1 MKAILVI
8 CLLILT
14 SFGMQAQSWND
25 LFPKA
30 DTLFM
35 QGKYKESLEWS
46 LRALDFSENNI
57 GTDSRQFADALNL
70 TGLNYFYLG
79 QYDKAVHHFQRE
91 VAAKKSIYGDTS
103 ERYARA
109 LNNYCSVLS
118 QLGRDKEAEP
128 ALRQAFELKRN
139 TLGEND
145 TSLATTANVLGAVCF
160 KLGKLNDAEK
170 FYFIAYRIR
179 SENKATNIINY
190 AYTVFNLGTL
200 YKELGNYIMAQ
211 SYLEEAYS
219 IFQQNLGATHSQ
231 TLNALSELAMNYLAT
246 GDMAKAKPLLDRLL
260 ELKAKTDGLSHP
272 DYLNSS
278 YNLAMYHWS
287 LEDYP
292 NAEKLLNDILKQTE
306 KSLGNG
312 HPLYSRCLNSLG
324 LINWQQNKLNEAMR
338 YLSMAENLRAQVFGK
353 DHKDYA
359 TSLHNLAALQR
370 EMGQFDQAEKNYKEA
385 FDLYIK
391 QINTIFPF
399 LSESEKAKFYA
410 NLQERFDMFNLY
422 VMTRFREKP
431 SLLSDMYNYRLITKG
446 ILLDASQ
453 KVRRKINE
461 GNDPKLIELFEK
473 WISLRSQ
480 LSDYYSLSM
489 NELQR
494 LGINLKQIEA
504 EANALEKE
512 LSDKSAVFRTAYEPN
527 VYTWKDVQ
535 KALGNDEAAI
545 EIFRFNM
552 FDRKWTDSV
561 YYVALIVTKET
572 KDQPDYVL
580 FTNGFDLEKY
590 YIRYYHNSIRF
601 KLEDNLSYKTFWQDI
616 HAKIPSKKYVY
627 ASLDGVFNKLNINS
641 LKIDNEKF
649 VIDIMNVI
657 ILSNTA
663 DIIKSPALRPGL
675 SSTAYLFGNPKY
687 AMNEKELSRFK
698 TVDELFPIA
707 QQVKFEEMI
716 NTIPQLPA
724 TEKEIIDIEELLK
737 STNWTVKS
745 FQGLDADETRFK
757 QIRSAG
763 IIHLATH
770 GYFMEDVGKEKDV
783 FGVDISKAV
792 EDPMLRSGLLFSG
805 ATNTLF
811 ADFAKT
817 VDRDNGILTAYEAAS
832 LDFDGIDLM
841 VLSAC
846 ETGLGEVRNGEGV
859 YGLQRAFLIAGTKKL
874 IMSLW
879 KIDDRTTQKLMSAF
893 YRYKTAGR
901 TIEESLKAA
910 QIEIKEEFPNPYYWG
925 AFIII
930 GK

>member
-1 MKAILVI
+1 MKALLVVSLI
-8 CLLILT
+8 ILT
-14 SFGMQAQSWND
+14 SFGLQAQSWND

-30 DTLFM
+30 DTLFI
-35 QGKYKESLEWS
+35 QGKYEESLEWS

-57 GTDSRQFADALNL
+57 GTDSKQYADALNL

-79 QYDKAVHHFQRE
+79 QYDKAVHYFQRE
-91 VAAKKSIYGDTS
+91 VTAKKSIYGDTS

-128 ALRQAFELKRN
+128 ALREAFELKRV

-179 SENKATNIINY
+179 NENKSSNIISY
-190 AYTVFNLGTL
+190 AYTVFNMGTL
-200 YKELGNYIMAQ
+200 YKELGNYITAQ
-211 SYLEEAYS
+211 SYLEESYN
-219 IFQQNLGATHSQ
+219 IFKQYLGNTHNQ
-231 TLNALSELAMNYLAT
+231 TLNALSEIAMNYLAT
-246 GDMAKAKPLLDRLL
+246 GDFAKAKPLLVQLL
-260 ELKAKTDGLSHP
+260 ELKAKTEGLAHP

-278 YNLAMYHWS
+278 YNLAMYYWS
-287 LEDYP
+287 MEDYT
-292 NAEKLLNDILKQTE
+292 NAEKLLSDILKQTE

-324 LINWQQNKLNEAMR
+324 LINWQQNKLNEAMS
-338 YLSMAENLRAQVFGK
+338 YLTMAEKLRAQVFGK

-370 EMGQFDQAEKNYKEA
+370 EMGLFDQAERNYKEA
-385 FDLYIK
+385 FDLYVK
-391 QINTIFPF
+391 QINTVFPF
-399 LSESEKAKFYA
+399 LSEAEKAKFYA

-431 SLLSDMYNYRLITKG
+431 ALLSDMYNYRLITKG

-461 GNDPKLIELFEK
+461 VNDSKLIELFER

-480 LSDYYSLSM
+480 LSGYYSMSK
-489 NELQR
+489 NELQK
-494 LGINLKQIEA
+494 LNVNLKQIEA
-504 EANALEKE
+504 EANTLEKE
-512 LSDKSAVFRTAYEPN
+512 LSDKSLAFKSAYQPN
-527 VYTWKDVQ
+527 VYTWKDIQ
-535 KALGNDEAAI
+535 KALGVDEAAI

-552 FDRKWTDSV
+552 FDKKWTDSV

-580 FTNGFDLEKY
+580 FTNGYDLEKY
-590 YIRYYHNSIRF
+590 YIKYYHNSIRF
-601 KLEDNLSYKTFWQDI
+601 KLEDNLSYKIFWKDI
-616 HAKIPSKKYVY
+616 HSKIATKKHIYV
-627 ASLDGVFNKLNINS
+627 SLDGVFNKLNINS
-641 LKIDNEKF
+641 LKIDNDNY
-649 VIDIMNVI
+649 VIDLMNVI
-657 ILSNTA
+657 ILSNTV
-663 DIIKSPALRPGL
+663 DIIKTTAQRPGL
-675 SSTAYLFGNPKY
+675 SSVAYLFGNPQY

-707 QQVKFEEMI
+707 QQVNYEEMI

-724 TEKEIIDIEELLK
+724 TEKEIKDIEGLLK
-737 STNWTVKS
+737 STSWTVKS
-745 FQGLDADETRFK
+745 YQGLDADETRLK

-770 GYFMEDVGKEKDV
+770 GYFMEDAGKETDV
-783 FGVDISKAV
+783 FGVDISKAS

-805 ATNTLF
+805 ASNTLF
-811 ADFAKT
+811 SDFAKT
-817 VDRDNGILTAYEAAS
+817 IDRDNGILTAYEAAS

-859 YGLQRAFLIAGTKKL
+859 YGLQRAFLIAGAKKL

-879 KIDDRTTQKLMSAF
+879 KIDDRTTQKLMTAF
-893 YRYKTAGR
+893 YRNKTSGR
-901 TIEESLKAA
+901 TVEESLKAA
-910 QIEIKEEFPNPYYWG
+910 QIEIKKEYPNPYYWG